1 MNKVVVVI
9 VIVVIAVAAVLALRS
24 TAMTVHT
31 EMPPNSRLEVDATA
45 SWRGETETAPR
56 LAEALTIQCVA
67 ETSATA
73 RVDSFTW
80 YGDDFTFA
88 VQPALDEPDR
98 KQLKGCLSDLRMPRL
113 IVGVDRM
120 VVV

>member
-1 MNKVVVVI
+1 VVAVVVL
-9 VIVVIAVAAVLALRS
+9 VIAVVVGVLALRD
-24 TAMTVHT
+24 TAMTVHE
-31 EMPPNSRLEVDATA
+31 EMPPDSHLEVEATA
-45 SWRGETETAPR
+45 RWRGEAENAPR
-56 LAEALTIQCVA
+56 LAEALAMQCVA

-73 RVDSFTW
+73 RVDAFTW
-80 YGDDFTFA
+80 HGEEFTFI